1 MNMQWIML
9 VFNSVKQRKLLAA
22 LILFMVIYL
31 LKYKYQILEDSL
43 EKTLLIRH
51 NNAGHV
57 YGEYTE

>member
-22 LILFMVIYL
+22 LIIFMAIYL
-31 LKYKYQILEDSL
+31 LKYKYQILEDLL
-43 EKTLLIRH
+43 EKTLPICR
-51 NNAGHV
+51 NNASHE

>member
-51 NNAGHV
+51 NNASHDS
-57 YGEYTE
+57 

>member
-9 VFNSVKQRKLLAA
+9 VFNSFKQRKLLAA
-22 LILFMVIYL
+22 LILFMTIYL